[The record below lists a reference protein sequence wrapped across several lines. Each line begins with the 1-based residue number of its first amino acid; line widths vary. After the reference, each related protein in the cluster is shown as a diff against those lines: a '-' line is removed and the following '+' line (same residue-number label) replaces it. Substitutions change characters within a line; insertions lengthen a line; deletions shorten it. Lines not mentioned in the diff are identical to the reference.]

1 MAIFLNVPC
10 PWCRQRERTHTLL
23 VALFVIRGY
32 LGLLRPSRS
41 SSTLWSLL
49 RGWSVSLLEY
59 FVKNW
64 TWVIVFEGCGL
75 FLATLIWQKIY
86 ERLLFTNIPPLKK
99 TELGR
104 LSRSKSVGE
113 DNTCLVDCLEIPWM
127 IDCFCLFCFYM
138 FELLLL
144 IQKMTCFLSSK
155 RKSQIVATIGTLLHD
170 IHV

>member
-1 MAIFLNVPC
+1 MAIFLNVSC
-10 PWCRQRERTHTLL
+10 LWCRQRERTHTLL

-64 TWVIVFEGCGL
+64 TWGIVFEGWRF
-75 FLATLIWQKIY
+75 FLGTLIWQKIY

-99 TELGR
+99 TELSR
-104 LSRSKSVGE
+104 LSRSKSVGGGWYLPGWLPGNTLNDRLFLFILFLHVWIASLNSE
-113 DNTCLVDCLEIPWM
+113 DD
-127 IDCFCLFCFYM
+127 LFFVK
-138 FELLLL
+138 
-144 IQKMTCFLSSK
+144 Q
-155 RKSQIVATIGTLLHD
+155 A
-170 IHV
+170 

>member
-10 PWCRQRERTHTLL
+10 PWCRQREGTHTLL

-64 TWVIVFEGCGL
+64 TWVIVFEGWRVFFGNVNMARDL
-75 FLATLIWQKIY
+75 RTSLVHQHTTA
-86 ERLLFTNIPPLKK
+86 KK

-104 LSRSKSVGE
+104 LSRSKSVGGGWYLPGWLPGNTLNDRLFLFSLFLYVWIASSNSE
-113 DNTCLVDCLEIPWM
+113 DD
-127 IDCFCLFCFYM
+127 LFFVK
-138 FELLLL
+138 
-144 IQKMTCFLSSK
+144 Q
-155 RKSQIVATIGTLLHD
+155 A
-170 IHV
+170 

>member
-64 TWVIVFEGCGL
+64 TWVIVFEGCRVF

-86 ERLLFTNIPPLKK
+86 ERLLFTKHTTAKK
-99 TELGR
+99 NGTRSTLEVKICRGR
-104 LSRSKSVGE
+104 IILAWLTAWNTLNDRLFLFILFLYVWIASLNSE
-113 DNTCLVDCLEIPWM
+113 DD
-127 IDCFCLFCFYM
+127 LFFVK
-138 FELLLL
+138 
-144 IQKMTCFLSSK
+144 Q
-155 RKSQIVATIGTLLHD
+155 A
-170 IHV
+170 

>member
-1 MAIFLNVPC
+1 MSPK
-10 PWCRQRERTHTLL
+10 ERTHTLL

-49 RGWSVSLLEY
+49 RGWSVSVLEY

-64 TWVIVFEGCGL
+64 TWVIVFEGCRVFFGNVNIAKDL
-75 FLATLIWQKIY
+75 RTSLVYQHTTAKKNRTRSTLEVKICRGRIILAWLTAWKY
-86 ERLLFTNIPPLKK
+86 
-99 TELGR
+99 
-104 LSRSKSVGE
+104 
-113 DNTCLVDCLEIPWM
+113 LEWETV
-127 IDCFCLFCFYM
+127 FVYFVFYM

-155 RKSQIVATIGTLLHD
+155 RKSQIVATIGTLLD
-170 IHV
+170 EIHV

>member
-10 PWCRQRERTHTLL
+10 PWCRQREGTHTLL

-64 TWVIVFEGCGL
+64 TWVIVFEGCRVFFGNVNMPKDLRTSLVHQHTTAKKNGARSTLEVKICRGRIILAWLTEGNTLNDRL
-75 FLATLIWQKIY
+75 FLFI
-86 ERLLFTNIPPLKK
+86 LFLHVWIASLN
-99 TELGR
+99 
-104 LSRSKSVGE
+104 SE
-113 DNTCLVDCLEIPWM
+113 DD
-127 IDCFCLFCFYM
+127 LFFVK
-138 FELLLL
+138 
-144 IQKMTCFLSSK
+144 Q
-155 RKSQIVATIGTLLHD
+155 A
-170 IHV
+170 